1 MQKTTSSKAQAVA
14 PAKGESILIRIGYA
28 CINTQLPAPNRTCRL
43 KNATTEKILELASAN
58 LAALRPVLEWN
69 AARGIELFRITSDV
83 IPFGS
88 HNANKV
94 PWRRLLKPQFEALG
108 NVIRDKRLRVS
119 MHPGQFTV
127 LNSPRREVVE
137 RSVRELQYHTQ
148 FLDALEL
155 DDSHKIVIHLGGV
168 YDDKRQSLRRF
179 IQTCKS
185 LDRRIKARLVIE
197 NDERCY
203 SIADALIASKAIRAP
218 VVFDVF
224 HHRWNPA
231 LDLYPLRSIIQ
242 LSATTWRKRDGRAK
256 IHYSN
261 QWPGQPPG
269 THSKT
274 ISAQK
279 FQAFYNGI
287 SDLDLDIMLEVKD
300 KERSVLKLMRRL
312 PDLRSGGMG
321 ETTRGYHNGN
331 SHDGFRIRQV
341 KYAEG
346 RR

>member
-1 MQKTTSSKAQAVA
+1 
-14 PAKGESILIRIGYA
+14 LIRIGYA
-28 CINTQLPAPNRTCRL
+28 CINTKLPSPNRMCRL
-43 KNATTEKILELASAN
+43 KNATSEKILELASAN
-58 LAALRPVLEWN
+58 LAALRPILEWN
-69 AARGIELFRITSDV
+69 VAQGIELFRITSDV

-88 HNANKV
+88 HKANKV
-94 PWRRLLKPQFEALG
+94 PWRRLLRAQFEQLG
-108 NVIRDKRLRVS
+108 NFIRDKRLRVS

-127 LNSPRREVVE
+127 LNSPRREVVKS
-137 RSVRELQYHTQ
+137 SVKELEYHAE
-148 FLDALEL
+148 FLDALGI

-168 YDDKRQSLRRF
+168 YDDKTQSLRRF

-231 LDLYPLRSIIQ
+231 FEPYPLRSIIQ
-242 LSATTWRKRDGRAK
+242 RSATTWRRHDGRPK

-274 ISAQK
+274 ISVQR

-300 KERSVLKLMRRL
+300 KERSVLKLMQWL
-312 PDLRSGGMG
+312 PDRRSV
-321 ETTRGYHNGN
+321 ETGKTTHGN
-331 SHDGFRIRQV
+331 
-341 KYAEG
+341 
-346 RR
+346 